1 MTFSGVH
8 VMSIAWLGE
17 KRVGRFA
24 GLKVKG
30 LEGGRG
36 SDQEKSKTPHAK
48 TAYGAPGS
56 ITNYGSSYLTSIVPL
71 RFPQPLLARPQ
82 GLSVGGF

>member
-1 MTFSGVH
+1 
-8 VMSIAWLGE
+8 MSIAWLGE

-56 ITNYGSSYLTSIVPL
+56 RSGEWRVTSGEKKRLAKIHAKA
-71 RFPQPLLARPQ
+71 FFGIKARPPAHRTKV
-82 GLSVGGF
+82 LIP